1 MMQLTSEKEK
11 ELDNILI
18 LKKFIATS
26 LPNPRE
32 CVYNLIIR
40 RDDGEITL
48 RFKKK
53 KSTFVSHT
61 VHTVYINDNS
71 NIINIFK
78 YRSLFKKK

>member
-1 MMQLTSEKEK
+1 MYILVPMMQLTSEKEK

-53 KSTFVSHT
+53 IHICQPYSS
-61 VHTVYINDNS
+61 Y
-71 NIINIFK
+71 
-78 YRSLFKKK
+78 SLYQ

>member
-1 MMQLTSEKEK
+1 MYILVPMMQLTSEKEK

-32 CVYNLIIR
+32 CVYNLIMR
-40 RDDGEITL
+40 RDDGEIAL

-53 KSTFVSHT
+53 KIHICQPYSS
-61 VHTVYINDNS
+61 Y
-71 NIINIFK
+71 
-78 YRSLFKKK
+78 SLYQ